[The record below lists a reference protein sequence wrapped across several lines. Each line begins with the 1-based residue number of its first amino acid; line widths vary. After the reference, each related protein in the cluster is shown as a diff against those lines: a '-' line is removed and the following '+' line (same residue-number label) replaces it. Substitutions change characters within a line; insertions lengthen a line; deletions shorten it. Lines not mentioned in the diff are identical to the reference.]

1 MRLFWTRVVHS
12 LLSPLGFHHQDGNR
26 RRKLAVGLQFFLA
39 NSATSLLGF
48 GLAFNEGVKE
58 NLFITNNMVI
68 ALGITS
74 ILLNVYSSILMLVSL
89 TSSHGNDNGINES
102 TPLLLNDREGNNEDS
117 RTSSWSSIA
126 SQITLVILL
135 VAILASFYFV
145 LLLPFNTCPQ
155 LSSPSNGKIICS
167 GSQMSV
173 GEECQ
178 LACILPTMAP
188 HSTR

>member
-1 MRLFWTRVVHS
+1 MNLVWTRVVHS
-12 LLSPLGFHHQDGNR
+12 LLFPLQFDHQDGNR
-26 RRKLAVGLQFFLA
+26 RRKFATGLQFFLA

-48 GLAFNEGVKE
+48 GLALNEGVKE

-89 TSSHGNDNGINES
+89 TSSHGNDNVNES
-102 TPLLLNDREGNNEDS
+102 TPLLLNHREGNNEDS

-126 SQITLVILL
+126 CQMTLVILL

-178 LACILPTMAP
+178 LACILPTMTP